1 MLHDMKDASS
11 PVKLVILLQCLQHTD
26 SLVTQSASTD
36 NATYNNKKVYE
47 CHTGVAGQS
56 SCPFPP
62 TPKPTLHQQSLP
74 TPYLQLFP
82 SHASRFAQINRRLTL
97 VRSQEIPARHSFR
110 YVTDNIC
117 WTNFCCD
124 FSVLHILSII
134 FSQLTATWQAYI
146 LLLMLY
152 ESMGRNVGRGRV
164 PASAT
169 RR

>member
-82 SHASRFAQINRRLTL
+82 SHASRFAQINRRLNI
-97 VRSQEIPARHSFR
+97 SQITRNTCSSQFSLCHRQYLLNKLLLWFFCAAYF
-110 YVTDNIC
+110 VDNIFTTYC
-117 WTNFCCD
+117 
-124 FSVLHILSII
+124 H
-134 FSQLTATWQAYI
+134 LTS
-146 LLLMLY
+146 LY
-152 ESMGRNVGRGRV
+152 LAVNVVRING
-164 PASAT
+164 A
-169 RR
+169 